1 MSNPLTEIEVVV
13 AGPEEAFDGIAEFWC
28 NGELLGITTINE
40 GPLHLRIYPRG
51 DGSPWL
57 IDAASLARAL
67 VEAPR
72 QLAAY

>member
-1 MSNPLTEIEVVV
+1 MSSPSTEIQVVV

-28 NGELLGITTINE
+28 DGELLAITTVVE
-40 GPLHLRIYPRG
+40 GPLHLRIYPRA

-57 IDAASLARAL
+57 IDATSLAQAL